1 MKCFNNPTENIVTTA
16 PIRLMGGNS
25 SREGRV
31 EVYIQGQW
39 GTIDEM
45 LIGLNWNPS
54 ESPHPD
60 LLYFHL
66 QNSVMRNVR
75 GGAEA
80 EEDLGDYS
88 DDYSTHSLMIPGV
101 LAY

>member
-1 MKCFNNPTENIVTTA
+1 MLHKNAYITIHTEYLNFD
-16 PIRLMGGNS
+16 G
-25 SREGRV
+25 
-31 EVYIQGQW
+31 
-39 GTIDEM
+39 M
-45 LIGLNWNPS
+45 LIGSNWKPN

-66 QNSVMRNVR
+66 QNSVMKNMC

-88 DDYSTHSLMIPGV
+88 DDYSSTHSLMV